1 MWQWLG
7 RLYHRLGS
15 PKWFY
20 EMTSGWIFWLTLVS
34 AVGALVGLTL
44 GLLYAPA
51 DYQQGNSFRIIYI
64 HVPAAILA
72 QSAFMMMATAGAV
85 FLIWRMKM
93 AAWVAG
99 AVAPI
104 GASFCLIALLT
115 GAIWGKPTW
124 GTWWVWDARLTSM
137 LLLLFLYFGVMAL
150 RQAMESEEAG
160 YKASA
165 ILALVGLINIPII
178 KYSVDWWNSLHQP
191 ATLTLTEK
199 PSMHPDML
207 IPLLIMIVTTYVFF
221 ALLVV
226 LRTRNEILW
235 HERKKAWVSE
245 LLGCTGSAM
254 SNPQKGAD

>member
-1 MWQWLG
+1 MWQWLV

-20 EMTSGWIFWLTLVS
+20 EITEKWIPWLALVS
-34 AVGALVGLTL
+34 LVGGVAGLIL
-44 GLLYAPA
+44 GLAYAPA

-72 QSAFMMMATAGAV
+72 QSAFMMMAVAGAV

-93 AAWVAG
+93 AAWVAKTI
-99 AVAPI
+99 API

-150 RQAMESEEAG
+150 HQAMETEDSG
-160 YKASA
+160 HKASA
-165 ILALVGLINIPII
+165 ILALVGLVNIPII
-178 KYSVDWWNSLHQP
+178 KYSVDWWNTLHQP
-191 ATLTLTEK
+191 ATLKLTEK
-199 PSMHPDML
+199 PSMDIDML
-207 IPLLIMIVTTYVFF
+207 IPLLIMIVTTYTFF
-221 ALLVV
+221 ALLVI
-226 LRTRNEILW
+226 LRTRNEILL
-235 HERKKAWVSE
+235 HERKRSWVKKILES
-245 LLGCTGSAM
+245 
-254 SNPQKGAD
+254 